1 MQDASHTTIKRKA
14 YTLSEFAQ
22 CFGKHRS
29 WAYRMAR
36 ENRIK
41 TISGFGN
48 LLVPSHEFDRILGE
62 TATTD
67 EKAP

>member
-1 MQDASHTTIKRKA
+1 MQDASYTTIKRKA

-36 ENRIK
+36 ENRIT
-41 TISGFGN
+41 TITGFGA
-48 LLVPSHEFDRILGE
+48 LMVPDHEIRRILGE
-62 TATTD
+62 VPQTN
-67 EKAP
+67 EV